1 MVGYMLFGNV
11 LDSERWEMTCC
22 LIICWF
28 GEVTSGWNPVEQIYP
43 VRLWYNTFK
52 TVWLMSSLYLLNHSV
67 SVQLKLVRNQVLGIM
82 TLDTELAHCDQAHLT
97 DCLFFTCSTCYMLKF
112 KLFQVISSVIFLVS
126 STATFFSNVSGVTH
140 FYGHENKHS
149 NSLWY

>member
-28 GEVTSGWNPVEQIYP
+28 GEVTSGCNPVDRIYP

-52 TVWLMSSLYLLNHSV
+52 TVWLMSSLYLLNHRV
-67 SVQLKLVRNQVLGIM
+67 SDQLKLVRNQAFGIITM
-82 TLDTELAHCDQAHLT
+82 DTELAHCDQGHLT
-97 DCLFFTCSTCYMLKF
+97 DYICYVFNLLWRVLQFWMRSQYPQIQTLSGNF
-112 KLFQVISSVIFLVS
+112 RGVIFLVS
-126 STATFFSNVSGVTH
+126 PTATFCLMWV
-140 FYGHENKHS
+140 E
-149 NSLWY
+149 